1 MNRHTPLLDKAKA
14 LLEKMA
20 STDHFHRFEIKDQP
34 KPIPRTKI
42 VEAYGLRKC
51 PKYVEQI
58 CSDVLEVRQ
67 NALKVICDEFQ
78 NPYTIDGTSRSGV
91 IGHLAKMVVD
101 PDLIT
106 RFKSTEALALAAN
119 DAGGVQA
126 ILEAD
131 AIKDILKGVQDP
143 SEVVRGNVYNCICNI
158 TRLNTGV
165 QQSVKNGAVEV
176 FVGCLTG
183 EIDKLKPTILQAI
196 NRMSGDENG
205 LVAAINSNAV
215 AYCIKLLNKSCAHAS
230 NEGSVSSYSSY
241 EEKIIIESSKALGFL
256 CYDGRAKEHALEN
269 NAVEVLISLLKM
281 KQLESNAKAA
291 ITVAI
296 MAITITDAGKIQMFK
311 HEGADQ
317 IMPMLYDDNK
327 VVILNCL
334 KIISNIAVYPDN
346 RKILFE
352 DSTCQTKLKKLVRNE
367 DTAISR
373 HAEIALS
380 AVTWNP

>member
-1 MNRHTPLLDKAKA
+1 
-14 LLEKMA
+14 MA
-20 STDHFHRFEIKDQP
+20 TADHFHSFEIKDQP
-34 KPIPRTKI
+34 KPVPRTKI

-58 CSDVLEVRQ
+58 GSNVLEVRQ

-78 NPYTIDGTSRSGV
+78 NPYTIDGTARSGI
-91 IGHLAKMVVD
+91 IGLLAKMVID
-101 PDLIT
+101 SDLTT

-143 SEVVRGNVYNCICNI
+143 SEVVRGNVYKCIWNI

-165 QQSVKNGAVEV
+165 QASVQNGAVEV
-176 FVGCLTG
+176 FVGKL
-183 EIDKLKPTILQAI
+183 IDETDSLKPTILRAI
-196 NRMSGDENG
+196 TRMAGDEHG
-205 LVAAINSNAV
+205 LVNAIASNAV

-241 EEKIIIESSKALGFL
+241 EEEIIIESSKTLGFL
-256 CYDGRAKEHALEN
+256 CFDGRAKEAALQN
-269 NAVEVLISLLKM
+269 KAIEVLISLLKM
-281 KQLESNAKAA
+281 KQLESRVKAA

-296 MAITITDAGKIQMFK
+296 MAVSITDEGKIQMFQ
-311 HEGADQ
+311 HEGAEV
-317 IMPMLYDDNK
+317 IMPMLYDENK
-327 VVILNCL
+327 VVVLNCL
-334 KIISNIAVYPDN
+334 KIISNIAVFPDN
-346 RKILFE
+346 RKVLSE
-352 DSTCQTKLKKLVRNE
+352 DSTCSTKLRKLVKNE
-367 DTAISR
+367 DSAISR
-373 HAEIALS
+373 HAGIALQ